1 MIAVLKIPEKEPWCS
16 ATEFRAREIT
26 IGHITEAN
34 SPIAGKAITE
44 TLAGPNKAADKR
56 SAAGEAVK
64 IDWATALKPRGI
76 ETRLGEC
83 LRELISNERAQP
95 LSAVVVFNAVRE
107 GMKYD
112 GALAVAGASST
123 WSVLQ

>member
-44 TLAGPNKAADKR
+44 TLAGPNKAADKQNR
-56 SAAGEAVK
+56 APNDAPISTLRLSNIFSSSKGRNTHHSLHKRTDQFRAPISCKTPQSGR
-64 IDWATALKPRGI
+64 P
-76 ETRLGEC
+76 ETC
-83 LRELISNERAQP
+83 NQVLRRQ
-95 LSAVVVFNAVRE
+95 F
-107 GMKYD
+107 
-112 GALAVAGASST
+112 
-123 WSVLQ
+123 